1 MGLTLP
7 FRHLAIPL
15 TSQLNTVSKKA
26 IWALFLVVVL
36 PAGSYLMVKQLS
48 TNAVVLPARY
58 YADTVV
64 EKVVNGKQVSDTQ
77 WHQVRN
83 ITLTNQL
90 GQTVSLDSIR
100 NKVLVVDFFFT
111 HCPSICPG
119 MTRNMKRLQDM
130 MRSTD
135 PRKVID
141 TPLVHFLSFSIDPER
156 DSAPVLK
163 QFADRYGVD
172 PDRWWMLTGDKQ
184 AIYDFGIQ
192 ELKLGII
199 DGNGVDTLFDHSPKF
214 VLLDKDRVVRGYY
227 NGLDTA
233 QVLKLSQDVVFL
245 SLEKDKRKPS
255 RIFQQLKELWPIFLV
270 VLFAVAVFIYLGTRK
285 SKLPN

>member
-1 MGLTLP
+1 M
-7 FRHLAIPL
+7 
-15 TSQLNTVSKKA
+15 V
-26 IWALFLVVVL
+26 LVVVL
-36 PAGSYLMVKQLS
+36 PVGSYLFVKQVS
-48 TNAVVLPARY
+48 TNAVAMPPRY

-64 EKVVNGKQVSDTQ
+64 EKVVNGKQLTDTQ

-90 GQTVSLDSIR
+90 GQTVSLDSLK
-100 NKVLVVDFFFT
+100 NKVLVIDFFFT

-119 MTRNMKRLQDM
+119 MTKNMKRLQDM

-135 PRKVID
+135 PRKIID

-156 DSAPVLK
+156 DSPAVIK
-163 QFADRYGVD
+163 RFADKYGVD
-172 PDRWWMLTGDKQ
+172 PDHWWMLTGDKE
-184 AIYDFGIQ
+184 AIYNFGIQ

-199 DGNGVDTLFDHSPKF
+199 DGNGQDTLFEHSPKL

-245 SLEKDKRKPS
+245 SLEKDKKRPS
-255 RIFQQLKELWPIFLV
+255 AIFQQLKELWPVYLV
-270 VLFAVAVFIYLGTRK
+270 VLLAVVMFIFLTTRK
-285 SKLPN
+285 SKIPG